1 MSGPMGASNFTTM
14 FIVPVMGNVTV
25 HIRAHRRNP
34 MLTVS
39 VVLCD
44 LFGAICFLLN
54 VFIIVTLIRNR
65 RRVLTNVF
73 YVIVLHCAVVDLI
86 RGCCLI
92 AWGMPHLLM
101 NSMPTMQDRLLALK
115 INQITL
121 VILRSCNLLTIFN
134 LLVFTTNEFIVIR
147 YPLHYRRY
155 FRRKAVLLILFVSW
169 VISLTFGV
177 GSVFSNFFESAH
189 SIMVLNNGTMAFF
202 RNGTGEE
209 RVTRRP
215 AVLSINMIS
224 MLMIFI
230 LCYLCLFIVLIC
242 YGFILRTI
250 RQFHAVDV
258 KGSHFRS
265 EDSQR
270 ISTLQQRTKQQ
281 KEAERREDEHRRESS
296 LLSSVDPNKCNSHRR
311 WRMHL
316 MSRHKYLI
324 VIGSVLF
331 VDILFLFPYS
341 GIQMVAFL
349 HLNNLLT
356 TSHRST
362 LIRWGL
368 QILIGVHSVCQPL
381 CYFRMTEFR
390 RLACCCKTLQRNR
403 SRSFTQMP
411 KSGGATKEIQ
421 KDEDEMVGLRSAA
434 DSPQPADPLIEHC
447 KEAKRS
453 VVHVNGFVP
462 KLNMTS
468 SCSAWRRA
476 HSVRFRTYGSSNGQL
491 SCVRKISDL
500 TGLRSNPNSDSQSMV
515 LTNFAIDNYQ
525 QQNGDIQSQ
534 ACEYR

>member
-14 FIVPVMGNVTV
+14 FVVPVMGNVTM

-34 MLTVS
+34 VLTVS

-115 INQITL
+115 VTIAVHSYKITSSINSHTNSDTLYSYIAFSHESVAPINQITL

-155 FRRKAVLLILFVSW
+155 FRRKAVLLILFV
-169 VISLTFGV
+169 
-177 GSVFSNFFESAH
+177 
-189 SIMVLNNGTMAFF
+189 
-202 RNGTGEE
+202 R
-209 RVTRRP
+209 
-215 AVLSINMIS
+215 
-224 MLMIFI
+224 
-230 LCYLCLFIVLIC
+230 
-242 YGFILRTI
+242 
-250 RQFHAVDV
+250 
-258 KGSHFRS
+258 
-265 EDSQR
+265 
-270 ISTLQQRTKQQ
+270 
-281 KEAERREDEHRRESS
+281 
-296 LLSSVDPNKCNSHRR
+296 CNSHRR

-411 KSGGATKEIQ
+411 KSGGSFI
-421 KDEDEMVGLRSAA
+421 
-434 DSPQPADPLIEHC
+434 H
-447 KEAKRS
+447 
-453 VVHVNGFVP
+453 
-462 KLNMTS
+462 
-468 SCSAWRRA
+468 
-476 HSVRFRTYGSSNGQL
+476 
-491 SCVRKISDL
+491 
-500 TGLRSNPNSDSQSMV
+500 
-515 LTNFAIDNYQ
+515 
-525 QQNGDIQSQ
+525 
-534 ACEYR
+534 